1 MSAVS
6 AITLLKEVFRFP
18 FQGKWRDRFLVGT
31 ALTFAGFLV
40 PIVPLIFVYGYTLQ
54 IMRQAIEGAELT
66 LPVWDDWNKLGKDG
80 LRGIAVSFVYL
91 LPGAL
96 VSFGGIALYSASM
109 FAMPLAAGESGQG
122 EAIFAVLFLVSMVIM
137 FLSMGVG
144 GLLSMA
150 GAIPAPAAT
159 SHMLAHDQLSAA
171 FHVREWWRLLKAN
184 WLGYLAA
191 WIVVMG
197 VAGIL
202 YLALT
207 ILYYTLVLCCLIPF
221 VMAPIGF
228 YLSLVSAA
236 LFGQAYRESVS
247 TAEALMAN

>member
-1 MSAVS
+1 
-6 AITLLKEVFRFP
+6 
-18 FQGKWRDRFLVGT
+18 
-31 ALTFAGFLV
+31 LT
-40 PIVPLIFVYGYTLQ
+40 FVYGYTLQ

-66 LPVWDDWNKLGKDG
+66 LPAWDDWNKLGKDG

-96 VSFGGIALYSASM
+96 VWFGGMALYFVSM
-109 FAMPLAAGESGQG
+109 FAMPLAAGKSGEG
-122 EAIFAVLFLVSMVIM
+122 EAVFAVLFLVSVVIM
-137 FLSMGVG
+137 FLSIGVG
-144 GLLSMA
+144 WLLSMA
-150 GAIPAPAAT
+150 GAIPAPVAT

-191 WIVVMG
+191 WFVVVG
-197 VAGIL
+197 VTGIL
-202 YLALT
+202 YLALM
-207 ILYYTLVLCCLIPF
+207 ILYYTMVLCCLIPF

-236 LFGQAYRESVS
+236 LFGQTYRESISMVEAP
-247 TAEALMAN
+247 TANQGLEVA